1 MSDTHF
7 HNRGLTL
14 LELMIV
20 LAIAGIL
27 IASSAPSFSTSIQNT
42 RMVTQVNGL
51 HASINL
57 ARSEAIKRNEN
68 VTVCRSSDS
77 TSCTGNWQ
85 DGWIV
90 FVDLDDDG
98 TVDDDGDETE
108 CEDGEDCVL
117 RVYGVLSGGN
127 SLTFS
132 QANIIFGTDGIAS
145 SGATG
150 TFTLCD
156 SRGADKARGL
166 IIGLSG
172 RPRLAT
178 DDDDLEC
185 PS

>member
-1 MSDTHF
+1 MSNTRF

-27 IASSAPSFSTSIQNT
+27 IATAAPSFSTSIQNT
-42 RMVTQVNGL
+42 RMVTQINGL
-51 HASINL
+51 HASISL

-68 VTVCRSSDS
+68 VTVCRSSDG
-77 TSCTGNWQ
+77 TSCAGNWQ

-90 FVDLDDDG
+90 FVDFDVDG
-98 TVDDDGDETE
+98 SVDDDGDETE
-108 CEDGEDCVL
+108 CEVNEDCIL
-117 RVYGVLSGGN
+117 RVYGLLSGSN
-127 SLTFS
+127 TLTFS
-132 QANIIFGTDGIAS
+132 QANIIFGTNGIAS